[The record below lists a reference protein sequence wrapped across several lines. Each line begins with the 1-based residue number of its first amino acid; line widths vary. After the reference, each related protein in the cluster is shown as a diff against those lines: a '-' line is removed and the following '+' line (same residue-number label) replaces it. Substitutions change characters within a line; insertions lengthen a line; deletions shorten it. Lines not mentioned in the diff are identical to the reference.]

1 MIEIQRFNQFNRRR
15 FVSFPQEMAILR
27 QELVA
32 QEELLRQESSLV
44 EDVTKFVRHNFWDH
58 KFNLLMS
65 VVTKASFC

>member
-1 MIEIQRFNQFNRRR
+1 MIENQRFNQFNRRR

-44 EDVTKFVRHNFWDH
+44 EDVTKFVRHNFWDQN
-58 KFNLLMS
+58 FNILMS